1 MISHSSEV
9 NDKAVYVRFL
19 SSARRHVSSVAWF
32 DVNFSDIVSLMQAMR
47 MSVTSTDSGSASKL
61 RKATWLCCL
70 LGCTT
75 ASPWTPP
82 SISRW
87 VTFTLYFYP
96 FKVCW
101 QLQNP
106 QTIFAVWLD
115 QQLSPLI
122 GNYISSGFS
131 YQVSE
136 SDLRCKIYK
145 RWKWS
150 HRPSLNCISWA

>member
-1 MISHSSEV
+1 MGVGSITHLTGTKTFVCLGKLLAWSE
-9 NDKAVYVRFL
+9 
-19 SSARRHVSSVAWF
+19 SGPQWIETGWF
-32 DVNFSDIVSLMQAMR
+32 SLKCR
-47 MSVTSTDSGSASKL
+47 MCVTSIDSESALKL